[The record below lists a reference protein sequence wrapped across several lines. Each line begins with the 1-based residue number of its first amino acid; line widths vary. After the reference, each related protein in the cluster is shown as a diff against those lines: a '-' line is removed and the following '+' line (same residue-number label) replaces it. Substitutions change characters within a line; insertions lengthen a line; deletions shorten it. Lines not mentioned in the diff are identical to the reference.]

1 MSDGFES
8 KPEIPLVLSRYQDIL
23 EPALRNTVSD
33 RSSFLYDMLRY
44 CMGWSDV
51 AGEPCDMEKGKGVR
65 PSLCLFTCDALGGDV
80 QKALPAA
87 VSLELI
93 HNFSLI
99 HDEIQDFDEVRHHRP
114 TLWTVW
120 GVPKA
125 LVAGNVMR
133 VLAERSMSCMEFADA
148 KLISQSS
155 SIVSEACL
163 QMIEGQYMDI
173 SFEGSSRITV
183 DQYMEMIS
191 RKTGAL
197 LRSSVH
203 LGALIGSGSDEVAN
217 LFRRVGIALGF
228 MFQIRD
234 DILGTWGESKATGK
248 PVGADIKRRKNTL
261 PIIHAR
267 EAKSG
272 LYEKEI
278 SNLYSLKSLNDDE
291 AERVLEILDDTKAMD
306 YCQGLV
312 GHYALQVHSY
322 IESVGFSEK
331 SDKDFKELID
341 FLVTRK
347 Y

>member
-1 MSDGFES
+1 MSDGLAS
-8 KPEIPLVLSRYQDIL
+8 KPEIPSVLIRYQDIL
-23 EPALRNTVSD
+23 EPALKNTVSD
-33 RSSFLYDMLRY
+33 NSSFIYDMLRY

-51 AGEPCDMEKGKGVR
+51 KGEPCDMEKGKGIR

-80 QKALPAA
+80 EKAVPAA

-99 HDEIQDFDEVRHHRP
+99 HDEIQDFDEMRHHRP

-133 VLAERSMSCMEFADA
+133 VLAERSMSCMEFTDA

-155 SIVSEACL
+155 LILSEACL

-173 SFEGSSRITV
+173 SFEGGGRINV

-203 LGALIGSGSDEVAN
+203 LGALLASRSDEVSN
-217 LFRRVGIALGF
+217 LFRRVGVALGF

-234 DILGTWGESKATGK
+234 DILGTWGESEATGK
-248 PVGADIKRRKNTL
+248 PVGADIRRRKNTL

-272 LYEKEI
+272 LYDKEI
-278 SNLYSLKSLNDDE
+278 SKLYSLASLSDDE
-291 AERVLEILDDTKAMD
+291 TLRVLEILDETEAMG

-312 GHYALQVHSY
+312 EHYALQVNRY

-331 SDKDFKELID
+331 SNKDFKKLID
-341 FLVTRK
+341 FLVTRN

>member
-1 MSDGFES
+1 MSDAVES
-8 KPEIPLVLSRYQDIL
+8 KPELPMVLSRYQDIL
-23 EPALRNTVSD
+23 EPALRNTISD
-33 RSSFLYDMLRY
+33 RSSFVYDMLRY

-51 AGEPCDMEKGKGVR
+51 TGKPSDSEKGKGIR

-80 QKALPAA
+80 QKAIPAA

-99 HDEIQDFDEVRHHRP
+99 HDEIQDFDEIRHHRP

-133 VLAERSMSCMEFADA
+133 VLAEKSMSRLGSADP
-148 KLISQSS
+148 KLISHSS

-173 SFEGSSRITV
+173 SFEGGIRINV

-203 LGALIGSGSDEVAN
+203 LGAVLGSGSDEVGN
-217 LFRRVGIALGF
+217 LFRRIGAALGF

-234 DILGTWGESKATGK
+234 DILGTWGESKSTGK
-248 PVGADIKRRKNTL
+248 PVGADIRRRKNTL

-267 EAKSG
+267 GAKSG

-278 SNLYSLKSLNDDE
+278 FDLYSSESLDDNE
-291 AERVLEILDDTKAMD
+291 TAQVLDILDDTKAMD

-312 GHYALQVHSY
+312 ENYALQVGSD
-322 IESVGFSEK
+322 IKAVGFSEE
-331 SDKDFKELID
+331 SDTEFKELID
-341 FLVTRK
+341 FLVTRDH
-347 Y
+347 

>member
-1 MSDGFES
+1 MSDDVES
-8 KPEIPLVLSRYQDIL
+8 KPELPLVLSRYQDIL
-23 EPALRNTVSD
+23 EPALKNTISD
-33 RSSFLYDMLRY
+33 RSSFVYDMLRY
-44 CMGWSDV
+44 CMGWSNPT
-51 AGEPCDMEKGKGVR
+51 GEPCNLEKGKGIR

-99 HDEIQDFDEVRHHRP
+99 HDEIQDFDEIRHHRP
-114 TLWTVW
+114 TLWTIW

-133 VLAERSMSCMEFADA
+133 VLAEKSMSRLGSSDSN
-148 KLISQSS
+148 LISQAS

-173 SFEGSSRITV
+173 SFEGGSRITV

-203 LGALIGSGSDEVAN
+203 LGAVLGSGSDEVGH
-217 LFRRVGIALGF
+217 LFRRIGAALGF

-234 DILGTWGESKATGK
+234 DILGTWGESSATGK
-248 PVGADIKRRKNTL
+248 PVGADIRRRKNTL

-267 EAKSG
+267 GAKSG

-278 SNLYSLKSLNDDE
+278 SVIYSSESLGDDE
-291 AERVLEILDDTKAMD
+291 AARVLDVLEDTKAMD

-312 GHYALQVHSY
+312 ENYALQVYSD
-322 IESVGFSEK
+322 IRAAKFSEK
-331 SDKDFKELID
+331 SDTEFKELIE
-341 FLVTRK
+341 FLITRN

>member
-1 MSDGFES
+1 
-8 KPEIPLVLSRYQDIL
+8 
-23 EPALRNTVSD
+23 
-33 RSSFLYDMLRY
+33 
-44 CMGWSDV
+44 MGWSDV

-203 LGALIGSGSDEVAN
+203 LGSLLGSGNDEVAN

-312 GHYALQVHSY
+312 GHYALRVHSY